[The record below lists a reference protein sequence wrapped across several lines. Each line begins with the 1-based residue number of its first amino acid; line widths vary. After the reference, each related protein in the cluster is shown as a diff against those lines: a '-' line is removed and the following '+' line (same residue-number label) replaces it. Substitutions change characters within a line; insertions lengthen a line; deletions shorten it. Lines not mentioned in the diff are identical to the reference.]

1 MKRVLIYCLMLG
13 FVLLYSCEL
22 DNYEPPTMTIEG
34 KVVDEVTGEN
44 IYTQQPNGIK
54 IRLLEEGFT
63 TPTPYDFWA
72 MSDGTFR
79 TTKVFPAKFKDLALE
94 GPFED
99 ASVEQMDV
107 DVTGSNKTIEFQVVP
122 YARIKNVNITVN
134 GTTVKA
140 TYNIERT
147 TSTKVPK
154 SSLLMIHQ
162 SVILHITTT
171 GLKKS
176 AVNNLTSLTPEVLAA
191 RTFEDQITGLTP
203 GTYYAR
209 VGVLT
214 DNYLNRYTYS
224 PIVQIV
230 ILAN

>member
-1 MKRVLIYCLMLG
+1 
-13 FVLLYSCEL
+13 
-22 DNYEPPTMTIEG
+22 
-34 KVVDEVTGEN
+34 
-44 IYTQQPNGIK
+44 
-54 IRLLEEGFT
+54 
-63 TPTPYDFWA
+63 
-72 MSDGTFR
+72 
-79 TTKVFPAKFKDLALE
+79 
-94 GPFED
+94 
-99 ASVEQMDV
+99 
-107 DVTGSNKTIEFQVVP
+107 
-122 YARIKNVNITVN
+122 
-134 GTTVKA
+134 
-140 TYNIERT
+140 
-147 TSTKVPK
+147 
-154 SSLLMIHQ
+154 MIHQ